1 MVRSKKR
8 ISHSKTLWFSFVLM
22 VFGVVLDNFSYLQD
36 VIPTQWYGPIF
47 MGVSIVVAVL
57 RFTTTKPI

>member
-1 MVRSKKR
+1 M
-8 ISHSKTLWFSFVLM
+8 WFSFVLM

-47 MGVSIVVAVL
+47 MGVSIVVAIL